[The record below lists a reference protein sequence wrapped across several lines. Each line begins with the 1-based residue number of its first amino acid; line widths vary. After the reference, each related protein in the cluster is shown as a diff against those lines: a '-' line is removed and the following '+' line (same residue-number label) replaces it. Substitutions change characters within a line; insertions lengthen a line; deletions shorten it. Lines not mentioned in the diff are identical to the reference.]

1 MSRRRRGVAAVP
13 REVIKVLRKPP
24 GPQKFGQGKGAAEYS
39 FSHDIPGVSIA
50 WGDATAASPISNGSD
65 IQKRID
71 ILEDITIILPMG
83 ADLTATD
90 WVELED
96 GDVYKVV
103 GKPQPWKPRY
113 SNMKTGKIAIARRFY
128 NI

>member
-1 MSRRRRGVAAVP
+1 MGSRLMP
-13 REVIKVLRKPP
+13 RETIKVLRKPA
-24 GPQKFGQGKGAAEYS
+24 GRVKHGEAEHT

-50 WGDATAASPISNGSD
+50 WGTASAPSTVAGND

-71 ILEDITIILPMG
+71 ILERIEIILPMG
-83 ADLTATD
+83 ADLMASD

-96 GDVYKVV
+96 GDVYKLV
-103 GKPQPWKPRY
+103 GKPQAWKPRY
-113 SNMKTGKIAIARRFY
+113 SNMRTGKIAVAERKY